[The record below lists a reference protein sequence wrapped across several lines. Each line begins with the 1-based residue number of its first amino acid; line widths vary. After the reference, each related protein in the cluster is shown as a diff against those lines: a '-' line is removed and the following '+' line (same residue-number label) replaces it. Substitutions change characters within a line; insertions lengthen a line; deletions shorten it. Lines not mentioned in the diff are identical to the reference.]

1 MRRRGAGGMSKPRP
15 WGGLTLGASGGAWE
29 RTARGGGGGAR
40 APRVGGEWLR
50 VESRSKKGR
59 AYFFNKLTGETSWTP
74 PVLPAH
80 QRNAARSSL
89 RPASAP
95 ASRSRQRGAGG
106 GGGGGERLV
115 SGGRAAG
122 GRNALTTS
130 SRPASAALSQR
141 GGARRS
147 RAPSHASNAR
157 AAAAASASAQD
168 PATGLATGLAALEND
183 PSFVPSWM
191 KDAKKGNIKV
201 AEEKLA
207 LQKSKVLYPVP
218 AVPMFSW
225 NSTSRGIVSDEHD
238 RDQQAAAA
246 VAVGKAGKAPG
257 KAGGGAATLLDSSS
271 RMEGLNASRQTSF
284 GNRVRCMPDNPSRAG
299 DNAWQ
304 ISTLKPFVSVDAYSS
319 TIVKDLIFGSAS
331 SQFD

>member
-1 MRRRGAGGMSKPRP
+1 
-15 WGGLTLGASGGAWE
+15 
-29 RTARGGGGGAR
+29 
-40 APRVGGEWLR
+40 VGGEWLR

-74 PVLPAH
+74 PVIPAH
-80 QRNAARSSL
+80 QRNAARASL

-95 ASRSRQRGAGG
+95 ASRCRQRGVGG
-106 GGGGGERLV
+106 GKRQQQQQQQQQQQLV
-115 SGGRAAG
+115 GRTVGGRV
-122 GRNALTTS
+122 ALTTTS

-141 GGARRS
+141 GGGRRV
-147 RAPSHASNAR
+147 RAPSSSASNAC

-238 RDQQAAAA
+238 RDQQQAAA
-246 VAVGKAGKAPG
+246 VAAGTAGTAGKAG

-271 RMEGLNASRQTSF
+271 RMEGMNASRQTSF

-299 DNAWQ
+299 DHAWQ
-304 ISTLKPFVSVDAYSS
+304 ISKIKPFVSVDAYSS